1 MKKPLQDISQF
12 NEYCKLYGVQKIKQD
27 TVEMRSPVAM
37 PKVTKSKIQNI
48 VITTLSVYPGMLYQ
62 LLKINIFTTSQN
74 SINKNAS
81 LFEKYI
87 FFIITMQ

>member
-1 MKKPLQDISQF
+1 MRLIIFQIRMVNSQ
-12 NEYCKLYGVQKIKQD
+12 
-27 TVEMRSPVAM
+27 TV
-37 PKVTKSKIQNI
+37 KIQNI